1 MTLLKAIFDSHASL
15 EWVYNMRAPLSWI
28 KEFVDIPESIT
39 AEQISDGLIRV
50 GFEVEEIIT
59 QGSDLTGPLVF
70 AQVLSIEE
78 LTEFKKPVRYVGLD
92 CGENATRYVICGA
105 TNFAVG
111 DVIVAALPGAV
122 LPGDFVIAARETY
135 GKTSNGM
142 ICSARELGL
151 GDDHSGI
158 MTFTEGSVTIGADA
172 IAGLLIND
180 VIFDIAVNPDRGY
193 ALSIRGIAREVAA
206 SQGLAFRDPVEPL
219 RGLTFPETGKGVA
232 AKIADPSTASV
243 FYLRTLSDFDPTAT
257 TPLWMRRRIEK
268 MGMRA
273 ISLVVDVTN
282 YVMLELGQP
291 LHAFDKSKIKGG
303 LTIKRA
309 GKAQPFTT
317 LDGQIRQLD
326 PDDLMVC
333 DDEQPLALA
342 GTMGGASSEISDS
355 TTEIALEAV
364 RFEPIC
370 VAKNSRRHKLSS
382 EASRRLERSVDPS
395 LAEFASARFVQLL
408 TENSSARHVATV
420 VAGEPRYA
428 PVVKIDPAFISRTL
442 GVEIAPS
449 KIAEVLRIIG
459 CDVDEKTFEVDP
471 PSWRS
476 DLLTPSDFTEEVAR
490 MIGYDQIPSVLPP
503 RPLHASLTV
512 NQKRRRAVAQM
523 FANRGLAEVQT
534 FPFTNQETIDFMGFV
549 GERAATY
556 KIANPMSE
564 EFPLMRVH
572 LVPGLIEV
580 AARNISRGAKDFAIF
595 EMGSIFRSSQ
605 KLVPFI
611 SPDLSQ
617 RPDQKQIEEIFASV
631 PTQGYHVAG
640 LLVGKNETED
650 WQGKARSYTWQDA
663 IACAQ
668 DVLSLCHL
676 KWTVERSEFAP
687 WHPGRCAELVV
698 NGKAVAHA
706 GELHPRIVAKYGLP
720 ERSVAFAV
728 ALSALPESELVRPS
742 TVGTMPA
749 ALQDVALIVDAGVAA
764 SAVESALRTG
774 AGDLLESITLFDRYD
789 KLGDDKISLAFSLVF
804 RAPDRTLTGA
814 EVAAMREAAVAE
826 AFKATG
832 AILRTA

>member
-1 MTLLKAIFDSHASL
+1 
-15 EWVYNMRAPLSWI
+15 MRAPLSWI
-28 KEFVDIPESIT
+28 NEFVEIPSGTSPESISE
-39 AEQISDGLIRV
+39 ALIRV

-59 QGSDLTGPLVF
+59 QGADLSGPLVF
-70 AQVLSIEE
+70 AKVLSIEE

-92 CGENATRYVICGA
+92 CGEQETRYVICGA
-105 TNFAVG
+105 TNFEVG
-111 DVIVAALPGAV
+111 DCVVAALPGAV
-122 LPGDFVIAARETY
+122 LPGDFKIGARETY
-135 GKTSNGM
+135 GKISNGM

-158 MTFTEGSVTIGADA
+158 MTFSEESLTIGSDA
-172 IAGLLIND
+172 IAGLEIND
-180 VIFDIAVNPDRGY
+180 VIFDISINPDRGY
-193 ALSIRGIAREVAA
+193 ALSIRGIAREVAG
-206 SQGLAFRDPVEPL
+206 SLGCTFRDPVDAV
-219 RGLTFPETGKGVA
+219 RSLTFTETGKGVS
-232 AKIADPSTASV
+232 AKIADPDTASV
-243 FYLRTLSDFDPTAT
+243 FYLRTLSNFDAKAT

-268 MGMRA
+268 MGMRS

-317 LDGQIRQLD
+317 LDGQVRQLD

-342 GTMGGASSEISDS
+342 GTMGGAYSEISE
-355 TTEIALEAV
+355 TTTDIALEAV
-364 RFEPIC
+364 RFDPIC

-382 EASRRLERSVDPS
+382 EASRRLERGVDPS
-395 LAEFASARFVQLL
+395 LAQFASARFVQLL
-408 TENSSARHVATV
+408 TEHSSAEHVATV
-420 VAGEPRYA
+420 VDGEPRFA
-428 PVVKIDPAFISRTL
+428 PVVKLDPAFVSRIL
-442 GVEIAPS
+442 GFDIPATQ
-449 KIAEVLRIIG
+449 IAEILRVIG
-459 CDVDEKTFEVDP
+459 CDVDEVTFEVDP

-476 DLLTPSDFTEEVAR
+476 DLLTEADLTEEVAR
-490 MIGYDQIPSVLPP
+490 MIGYDKIPSVLPP
-503 RPLHASLTV
+503 RPLHATLTPT
-512 NQKRRRAVAQM
+512 QKRRRAVANM
-523 FANRGLAEVQT
+523 LANRGLAEVQT

-556 KIANPMSE
+556 RIANPMSE

-580 AARNISRGAKDFAIF
+580 AQRNISRGAKDFAIF

-611 SPDLSQ
+611 SPDLQ
-617 RPDQKQIEEIFASV
+617 KRPDQKIIDGIFASV
-631 PTQGYHVAG
+631 PPQAFHVAG
-640 LLVGKNETED
+640 LLVGKIEEED

-663 IACAQ
+663 IALAQ
-668 DVLSLCHL
+668 DILQLCNL
-676 KWTVERSEFAP
+676 EWTVKRSDFAP
-687 WHPGRCAELVV
+687 WHPGRCAELIVD
-698 NGKAVAHA
+698 GKAVAHA

-728 ALSALPESELVRPS
+728 GLSALPDSPRVRPT

-749 ALQDVALIVDAGVAA
+749 ALQDVALIVDASVPAA
-764 SAVESALRTG
+764 DVEKALREG
-774 AGDLLESITLFDRYD
+774 AGELLESITLFDRYD
-789 KLGDDKISLAFSLVF
+789 KLGDNKISLAFSLVF

-814 EVAAMREAAVAE
+814 EVTQMREAAVA
-826 AFKATG
+826 AAAKSTG